1 MKGMADGG
9 RQMAK
14 PKAVRHPPSAFWF
27 LALAFCVALLAFV
40 YFRPLTL
47 FFAARRVYLALI
59 GMKSEYARVGS
70 HRIHYWVGG
79 EGPPLVLVH
88 GVAMRAEDWAPL
100 FRILKQH
107 HRVYAPDLLGYGDSD
122 QPRDA
127 DYSVAMQADIV
138 RGFIDAMHLQ
148 QPDVAGISMGGWIAI
163 KYASEHPERVKRLV
177 LLSSAGLAYES
188 TLTENSFSA
197 TTIEEQRASFALQSD
212 LAPRLPDFILRDVLR
227 HSKAKAWIVRAS
239 MRSMLT
245 RADLPLDGKLQ
256 RVRMPVLIVAGT
268 KDRIVPFNVA
278 QRLHRELPQSQL
290 VPLIGCGHLGAF
302 ECRRETMRAVLPFL
316 R

>member
-1 MKGMADGG
+1 MKRMADGG
-9 RQMAK
+9 WQTAK
-14 PKAVRHPPSAFWF
+14 PNAIRRLPSAIWF
-27 LALAFCVALLAFV
+27 LTPLVALLALI

-59 GMKSEYARVGS
+59 GMKSEFVQVGS

-100 FRILKQH
+100 LRTLAKT

-122 QPRDA
+122 QPRGS
-127 DYSVAMQADIV
+127 DYSVATQSDIV

-148 QPDVAGISMGGWIAI
+148 QPDVAGISMGGWIAM
-163 KYASEHPERVKRLV
+163 KFASEHPERVKRLV

-188 TLTENSFSA
+188 TLTESSFSA
-197 TTIEEQRASFALQSD
+197 TTIAEQRASFALQSD
-212 LAPRLPDFILRDVLR
+212 LAPRLPDFILRDVIR
-227 HSKAKAWIVRAS
+227 HSKTKAWIVRAS

-256 RVRMPVLIVAGT
+256 RVHMPVLIVAGT
-268 KDRIVPFNVA
+268 KDRIVPFDVA
-278 QRLHRELPQSQL
+278 KRLHRELPQSQL
-290 VPLIGCGHLGAF
+290 VPLTGCGHLGAF
-302 ECRRETMRAVLPFL
+302 ECRRETIRAVTAFL